1 MGQIRN
7 PSSTFTA
14 AWAYKGPYY
23 NVLTRRRGGGGGAVV
38 SELHCRRLGLSFVI
52 QKSNKLFQ
60 ANFWLFIISKDF
72 AKRCMIGELMLAICS
87 SLV

>member
-23 NVLTRRRGGGGGAVV
+23 NVLTRRRGRGGGSCVRD
-38 SELHCRRLGLSFVI
+38 RRLGLSFVI

-60 ANFWLFIISKDF
+60 ANLWLFIISKDF
-72 AKRCMIGELMLAICS
+72 AKRCMIKELLLAICS

>member
-38 SELHCRRLGLSFVI
+38 SELGDS
-52 QKSNKLFQ
+52 
-60 ANFWLFIISKDF
+60 
-72 AKRCMIGELMLAICS
+72 G
-87 SLV
+87 

>member
-23 NVLTRRRGGGGGAVV
+23 NVLTRRRGGGGGGSCVRA
-38 SELHCRRLGLSFVI
+38 RRLGLSFVI

>member
-23 NVLTRRRGGGGGAVV
+23 NVLTRRRGGGGGSCVRA
-38 SELHCRRLGLSFVI
+38 RRLGLSFVI
-52 QKSNKLFQ
+52 QKSKKLFQ

-72 AKRCMIGELMLAICS
+72 AKRCMIKELMLAICS